1 MLETYVRNLFNQHGD
16 TRLVFHNYS
25 FAKSLAEEAQRL
37 MKEGKLNGSQTTE
50 VMNTAAWFY
59 PTGYIFDFKNPSK
72 KSLEQAEKYF
82 EESPSAS
89 LIKTD
94 VLNCL
99 KTGWDL
105 KPAETQAEMLFRDA
119 VNATRLGDET
129 KNNSELF
136 RLELELIDQQV
147 FTPTDWI
154 NYNLRSLLN
163 IDFKTAAAKTLWE
176 PVLAQRILNQ
186 KEKLDK
192 IRRKS
197 PAKRPTKRPAVT
209 NDSRREAERMIATF
223 FRSNYRVHINLSAI
237 ADQKAN
243 IMISVN
249 AILISVLISIL
260 SYRNL
265 TETTPQIFVPT
276 IIFLITGLTSLIFA
290 ILSARPKVTKLND
303 KKATPETIKK
313 NLVFFGNFVNLE
325 LDQFEEGMQALYDD
339 PKLLLDNMTRDIYFL
354 GKVLD
359 KKYRFLTISYNVF
372 MVGFVA
378 TVILFI
384 VAMFFG

>member
-1 MLETYVRNLFNQHGD
+1 MLETYIRNLYNQHGD

-25 FAKSLAEEAQRL
+25 FAKTLAEEAL
-37 MKEGKLNGSQTTE
+37 ALSEEGKIRDSNSRDILK
-50 VMNTAAWFY
+50 TAGWFY
-59 PTGYIFDFKNPSK
+59 PMGYVFDFKNPAEK
-72 KSLEQAEKYF
+72 TLAQAEKYF
-82 EESPSAS
+82 DTHPSANK
-89 LIKTD
+89 IRKE

-119 VNATRLGDET
+119 VNAARLGKPEG
-129 KNNSELF
+129 KNSDLF

-147 FTPTDWI
+147 LTETDWI
-154 NYNLRSLLN
+154 NFSLRGLLN
-163 IDFKTAAAKTLWE
+163 IDFKTAAAKTIWE
-176 PVLAQRILNQ
+176 PVLAERILQQ
-186 KEKLDK
+186 KKQLEK

-197 PAKRPTKRPAVT
+197 PSTKISSPSK
-209 NDSRREAERMIATF
+209 NDTTSRDRERMIATF

-260 SYRNL
+260 TYRNL
-265 TETTPQIFVPT
+265 AEATPQIFVPT

-290 ILSARPKVTKLND
+290 VLSARPKVTRLNKSKSGID
-303 KKATPETIKK
+303 SIKK
-313 NLVFFGNFVNLE
+313 NLVFFGNFVNLN
-325 LDQFEEGMQALYDD
+325 LDEYEEGMEELFDN
-339 PKLLLDNMTRDIYFL
+339 PKLMLENMTRDMYFL

-372 MVGFVA
+372 MVGFATTVVFFMVA
-378 TVILFI
+378 LFI
-384 VAMFFG
+384 F